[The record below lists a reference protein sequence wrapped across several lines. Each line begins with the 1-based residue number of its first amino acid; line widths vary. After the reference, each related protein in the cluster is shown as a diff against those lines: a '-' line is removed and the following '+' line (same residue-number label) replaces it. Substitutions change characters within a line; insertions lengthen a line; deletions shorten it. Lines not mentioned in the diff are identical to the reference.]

1 MRGFSRLAVLLRD
14 QWRSPEELARLRDQR
29 LAAMVRRASEEVPAV
44 RERLQAAG
52 VGPGAIRTVADLSR
66 LPVVGKTEVAGL
78 ARPRALSSRV
88 DQKHLVKD
96 RTSGSSGNPLE
107 VFLTRADASI
117 AGMAWVRAM
126 LAHGMRPWDRRLE
139 ISGPHN
145 IQGRGRWYHRLGLWT
160 WQGVSAFEDP
170 ESWLRAWRE
179 ARADILWGYTG
190 SLHIFAG
197 HLLERGIEDVR
208 PRLVFGVSDTVDP
221 AARVAVREAFGTRLI
236 DLYGAAESGLIAWEC
251 PVCDG
256 YHLNSDLVVTEL
268 LRDGSAV
275 AAGETGSVIVT
286 RLFSRA
292 MPFLRYDVGD
302 LAVASDASPR
312 CGRGLPLLRE
322 VQGRDDDRLV
332 LPSGRVL
339 SPMFSFGVM
348 KPVTGVRQWRVLQ
361 QCSLGLVV
369 LAVPGPS
376 FGTEGSERIR
386 RRWRECLG
394 EPLPL
399 EVRVVDRIAPLPSG
413 KIKAVFSATVAKG
426 PRPAMNGMTRGA
438 ATDP

>member
-1 MRGFSRLAVLLRD
+1 LRGFSRLAVLMRD
-14 QWRSPEELARLRDQR
+14 QWRSPEQLARLRDER
-29 LAAMVRRASEEVPAV
+29 LRAMVRRAAEEVPAL
-44 RERLQAAG
+44 RERLRAAG
-52 VGPGAIRTVADLSR
+52 VDPGEIQTVSDLSR
-66 LPVVGKTEVAGL
+66 IPVVGKRYVAGL
-78 ARPRALSSRV
+78 SRERALASGV
-88 DQKHLVKD
+88 DAGQLVKET
-96 RTSGSSGNPLE
+96 TSGSSGNPLE
-107 VFLTRADASI
+107 VFLTPADASV

-145 IQGRGRWYHRLGLWT
+145 IRGRARWYHRFGLWT
-160 WQGVSAFEDP
+160 WSGVSAFEGP
-170 ESWLRAWRE
+170 EAWLRAWRQ
-179 ARADILWGYTG
+179 APADVLWGYTG
-190 SLHIFAG
+190 SLHIFAN

-221 AARVAVREAFGTRLI
+221 AARVAVREALGTRLI

-251 PVCDG
+251 PVCEA

-302 LAVASDASPR
+302 LAVASDARPA

-322 VQGRDDDRLV
+322 VQGRDDDRLL

-348 KPVTGVRQWRVLQ
+348 KPVTGVRQWRVHQ
-361 QCSLGLVV
+361 DRSLGIVILV
-369 LAVPGPS
+369 VPGPA
-376 FGTEGSERIR
+376 FGADGSERIR
-386 RRWRECLG
+386 RRWQECLG
-394 EPLPL
+394 EGLPL
-399 EVRVVDRIAPLPSG
+399 ELRVVDHIAPLPSG
-413 KIKAVFSATVAKG
+413 KIKAVFAET
-426 PRPAMNGMTRGA
+426 A
-438 ATDP
+438 AQARRALE

>member
-1 MRGFSRLAVLLRD
+1 LRLRGFSRLAVLLRD
-14 QWRSPEELARLRDQR
+14 QWRSPDELARLRDRR
-29 LAAMVRRASEEVPAV
+29 LSAMVRRAAEEVPAL

-52 VGPGAIRTVADLSR
+52 INPCEIRSAADLSR
-66 LPVVGKTEVAGL
+66 VPVVGKGYVAGL
-78 ARPRALSSRV
+78 ARERALSSRV
-88 DQKHLVKD
+88 DKARLVKD
-96 RTSGSSGNPLE
+96 ATSGSSGNPLE
-107 VFLTRADASI
+107 VFLTPADSSV

-145 IQGRGRWYHRLGLWT
+145 IQGRARWYHRFGLWT
-160 WQGVSAFEDP
+160 WSGVSAFEGPDA
-170 ESWLRAWRE
+170 WLCAWRQ
-179 ARADILWGYTG
+179 ARADVLWGYTG
-190 SLHIFAG
+190 SLHILAN
-197 HLLERGIEDVR
+197 HLLERGVEDVR
-208 PRLVFGVSDTVDP
+208 PRLVFGVSDSVDP

-251 PVCDG
+251 PVCEA

-302 LAVASDASPR
+302 LAVASDARPS

-322 VQGRDDDRLV
+322 VQGRNDDRLL

-339 SPMFSFGVM
+339 SPMFAFGAM
-348 KPVTGVRQWRVLQ
+348 KPVSGVRQWRVHQ
-361 QCSLGLVV
+361 ERSGRIVILV
-369 LAVPGPS
+369 VPGPA
-376 FGTEGSERIR
+376 FGAEGSEGVR
-386 RRWRECLG
+386 RRWQECLG
-394 EPLPL
+394 ESPPL

-413 KIKAVFSATVAKG
+413 KIKAVFSET
-426 PRPAMNGMTRGA
+426 PASA
-438 ATDP
+438 SSSL